1 MFNKILVPLDGS
13 KPADSILT
21 YVSQFAKALKS
32 DVLLLSVLDS
42 GTSKSAGFT
51 ADIHE
56 GSSRQSIGEGGSHWR
71 VQTEATT
78 PVSQDHHDQTR
89 TYLEQQAQ
97 HLTQAGVKA
106 EALILEGSAE
116 DKIVE
121 CAVEKNCDVIALSA
135 WGRSGP
141 SGGLGA
147 VSAKVLQASNV
158 PVILCSPDMA
168 EPYSKNGLQSP
179 QIVVPLDGSSFG
191 EMALPYAEELSQHL
205 KSKISLIHVLRSMN
219 PALLSDPFTG
229 SIPSKEALEAFSEDA
244 GDYVQ
249 SVVET
254 LKGEGI
260 EVEAE
265 VLKGKPSDCIVK
277 FSEEKPQSLT
287 IMTTHGHGA
296 MARWL
301 LGSVTDRVTRNAKD
315 AILIIPGQY
324 GKSQAGEITELLAK
338 TSIFAPLSEDALLS
352 IAQDARVRTFAAGE
366 MIVEEG
372 DETGSMFIINEGSV
386 EVLKGTTVV
395 DEMGVG
401 TFFGEMSIL
410 ENHPRSASIRA
421 KEAVSC
427 VSIRRIDFAGLLQR
441 RPHIAVEMLP
451 ELAKRLR
458 EAREEQMN
466 N

>member
-1 MFNKILVPLDGS
+1 MLNKILVPLDGS
-13 KPADSILT
+13 KPAESILT
-21 YVSQFAKALKS
+21 YVTHLAKALKS
-32 DVLLLSVLDS
+32 DVTLLTVLDS
-42 GTSKSAGFT
+42 GSSRSSGFT
-51 ADIHE
+51 ADLHE
-56 GSSRQSIGEGGSHWR
+56 GHSRQSFAEGASHWR
-71 VQTEATT
+71 VQTQTT
-78 PVSQDHHDQTR
+78 SPVTQDQHERAR
-89 TYLEQQAQ
+89 TYLDQQVQ
-97 HLTQAGVKA
+97 YLSQAEVKA
-106 EALILEGSAE
+106 EPIILEGSAE
-116 DKIVE
+116 EKMVE
-121 CAVEKNCDVIALSA
+121 CAVQKQCDVIALSA
-135 WGRSGP
+135 WGQSGP
-141 SGGLGA
+141 SGGLGS
-147 VSAKVLQASNV
+147 VSAKVLQASSV
-158 PVILCSPDMA
+158 PVMLCSPDMA
-168 EPYSKNGLQSP
+168 DSYAKTDQYLPE
-179 QIVVPLDGSSFG
+179 IVVPLDGSSFG
-191 EMALPYAEELSQHL
+191 EMALPYAEELSQQL

-244 GDYVQ
+244 SDYVR

-260 EVEAE
+260 EAEAE
-265 VLKGKPSDCIVK
+265 VLKGKPSDCIIK
-277 FSEEKPQSLT
+277 YAGELPQSLT

-315 AILIIPGQY
+315 VVLIIPGQY
-324 GKSQAGEITELLAK
+324 GKHQAGEITELLAK
-338 TSIFAPLSEDALLS
+338 TSIFSPLTEDALLS
-352 IAQDARVRTFAAGE
+352 IAQDARVRTFEAGE

-386 EVLKGTTVV
+386 EVLKGDQVV
-395 DEMGVG
+395 DEMGAG

-410 ENHPRSASIRA
+410 ENHPRSASVRA

-458 EAREEQMN
+458 EAREQSQN
-466 N
+466 